1 MHEPITPAGATVD
14 LDFLKGIPLFGGLRD
29 DALGLILSHSRVAR
43 FDQGQL
49 IVREGEPASEM
60 YVVLSG
66 GVAVLKR
73 PSGGA
78 PDTPDQMLCCLS
90 AGDCFG
96 EMSLIDIQPR
106 SASIRAHTPAEILCL
121 SHDEF
126 TRLCL
131 KDMEAYTLITQNIAR
146 EISRRLR
153 EANRIIARLGHM
165 QVPEA

>member
-1 MHEPITPAGATVD
+1 MSETLIKHVETDQLT
-14 LDFLKGIPLFGGLRD
+14 FLKNVPIFGGLSD
-29 DALGLILSHSRVAR
+29 DAIRGLLEHSRIAR
-43 FDQGQL
+43 FKDGEL

-73 PSGGA
+73 PSAGSMSA
-78 PDTPDQMLCCLS
+78 ADQMLCCLS

-106 SASIRAHTPAEILCL
+106 SASVRAHTPTELLCL

-126 TRLCL
+126 ARLCAT
-131 KDMEAYTLITQNIAR
+131 DIETYTLITQNIAR

-153 EANRIIARLGHM
+153 QANRVIARLGQM
-165 QVPEA
+165 QILEA